1 MFLRPVWEFW
11 KNGKFGRWG
20 KKYIYIQ
27 HWDGNNTD
35 IVVVMRLQ
43 LVLCTLYYVL
53 CTSGCSQELLDD
65 DGVLHMMLMNSW
77 PFLMSCSNSCWCCI
91 MCNFFYM
98 KQSPKKNPCLE
109 LKKSWNSRQCLLFFY
124 YTKQWVW
131 VVGGAPYKLYMFS
144 GQSIRSQLECW

>member
-43 LVLCTLYYVL
+43 LVLCTLTMYYVL

-109 LKKSWNSRQCLLFFY
+109 LKKSWNSRQCLLFFFIILSSECGWWEELH
-124 YTKQWVW
+124 TNSTCSAVNQ
-131 VVGGAPYKLYMFS
+131 S
-144 GQSIRSQLECW
+144 GHS